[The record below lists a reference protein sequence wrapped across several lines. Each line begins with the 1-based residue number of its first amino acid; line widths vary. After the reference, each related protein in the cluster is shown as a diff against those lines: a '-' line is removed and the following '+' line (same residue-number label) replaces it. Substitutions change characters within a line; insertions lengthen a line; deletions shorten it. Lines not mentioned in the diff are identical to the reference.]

1 MFALATALEFSLG
14 DYFML
19 AGWAIAI
26 LAIAAKLWGI
36 WKKVKAG
43 KVDEAKAAGYQVSDK
58 IIDLLVEV
66 VEKYELSDAKK
77 KIAEEA
83 EKDPEVKAA
92 LNVKLENK
100 GYLAKSRKENRGN

>member
-1 MFALATALEFSLG
+1 M
-14 DYFML
+14 
-19 AGWAIAI
+19 
-26 LAIAAKLWGI
+26 
-36 WKKVKAG
+36 
-43 KVDEAKAAGYQVSDK
+43 
-58 IIDLLVEV
+58 
-66 VEKYELSDAKK
+66 EKYELSDAKK

>member
-1 MFALATALEFSLG
+1 MFTLATEMSFGLG
-14 DYFML
+14 DYFLM
-19 AGWAIAI
+19 AGWAIAV
-26 LAIAAKLWGI
+26 LAIAAKLYGI

-43 KVDEAKAAGYQVSDK
+43 KVDEAKAAGHKVSDK

-83 EKDPEVKAA
+83 EKNPEVKAA
-92 LNVKLENK
+92 LNVKLEEK
-100 GYLAKSRKENRGN
+100 GYLSKSRKENRGN